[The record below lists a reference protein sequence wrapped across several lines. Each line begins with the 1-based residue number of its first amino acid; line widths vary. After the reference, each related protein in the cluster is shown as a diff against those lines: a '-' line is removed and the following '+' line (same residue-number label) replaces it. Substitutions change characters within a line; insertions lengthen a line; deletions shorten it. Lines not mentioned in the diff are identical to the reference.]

1 MDLDNLKLEHGRVE
15 FDGKDA
21 YSKRLMLISDPG
33 EDSAAEGVC
42 RQYLTNTA

>member
-1 MDLDNLKLEHGRVE
+1 MDLNNLKLEHGRVE

-21 YSKRLMLISDPG
+21 YSKRLMRFSDPG

-42 RQYLTNTA
+42 QQYFTNTA